1 MRADSTTAMLDVDEF
16 DDHEKVFRGSYRTV
30 YIFNLSSCR
39 V

>member
-1 MRADSTTAMLDVDEF
+1 MRAGLTTAMLDVDEF

-30 YIFNLSSCR
+30 YTFDLSSCR